1 MGVLLAVRP
10 IIAMLGAG
18 RRERRK
24 YIDLHQAR
32 MAQLPHQRRDASIE
46 DFNMTAA
53 ERAPILEA
61 IAISK
66 SYGARLA
73 LDDLSVAVRPGE
85 VAGLLGPNGAGKTT
99 TLSILSTLMRPD
111 RGRVLI
117 AGKAPAS
124 DPRGLGRMLGLVP
137 QSLALYP
144 SLSAAQN
151 LWHFAR
157 MQGLSRVEARAG
169 CESVLDEVGLVERAS
184 DPMHSFSGGMKRRLN
199 LACGIVHRPA
209 VLMLDEPTVGVDLQS
224 REKILSLVRRLADA
238 GAAVIYS
245 THYMEEAERICDR
258 VMLIDRGKLIAD
270 GSVEQLVALGGGH
283 PRLELTYRGEFAD
296 GWNHNIAGVR
306 EITHSEGR
314 LALELTALA
323 QVPEVLAQLRAANV
337 NVVDFSVHSPNLAD
351 AFVALTGHSLR
362 DNV

>member
-1 MGVLLAVRP
+1 M
-10 IIAMLGAG
+10 
-18 RRERRK
+18 
-24 YIDLHQAR
+24 
-32 MAQLPHQRRDASIE
+32 
-46 DFNMTAA
+46 
-53 ERAPILEA
+53 LEA
-61 IAISK
+61 IEISK

-73 LDDLSVAVRPGE
+73 LDQVSLAVRPGE
-85 VAGLLGPNGAGKTT
+85 IAGLLGPNGAGKTT

-117 AGKAPAS
+117 DGKSPKS

-151 LWHFAR
+151 VRHFAR
-157 MQGLSRVEARAG
+157 MQGLSRAEASDACGR
-169 CESVLDEVGLVERAS
+169 VLEEVGLSERAE

-224 REKILSLVRRLADA
+224 REQILTLVRRCADA

-258 VMLIDRGKLIAD
+258 VLLIDRGKLVAD
-270 GSVEQLVALGGGH
+270 GTVEQLVALGGGR
-283 PRLELTYRGEFAD
+283 PRLELTYRGHLPERWTQSLD
-296 GWNHNIAGVR
+296 GVNEIAQSGG
-306 EITHSEGR
+306 EGQ
-314 LALELTALA
+314 LSLEMNALA
-323 QVPEVLAQLRAANV
+323 QVPEVLQRLRTSNINV
-337 NVVDFSVHSPNLAD
+337 LDFSVHSPNLAD
-351 AFVALTGHSLR
+351 AFIALTGRSLR